1 MSFKK
6 RKGQNL
12 VLEEVILM
20 SMGIII
26 LVGLTSVFSLTKDE
40 VSSAIQEQEAKHIGN
55 YIKGHIS
62 EMTLNNITGTID
74 LNIPK
79 QINGRYYIIQGYETA
94 TKKEL
99 SITFNDFSYT
109 TTTPVPVEGSATSQY
124 GSIFINCTKEDGK
137 YVAKI
142 RS

>member
-1 MSFKK
+1 MISKK

-26 LVGLTSVFSLTKDE
+26 LLGLTSVFTLTKNE
-40 VSSAIQEQEAKHIGN
+40 VSSAIQEQEANHIGN
-55 YIKGHIS
+55 HIIGHIS
-62 EMTLNNITGTID
+62 EITLNNITGTTTIE
-74 LNIPK
+74 IPR
-79 QINGRYYIIQGYETA
+79 QINSRYYIIQGYEN
-94 TKKEL
+94 KIL
-99 SITFNDFSYT
+99 LTFQDYSYT
-109 TTTPVPVEGSATSQY
+109 MDTSVKINGSATSQY
-124 GSIFINCTKEDGK
+124 GSLFINCTKEDGE